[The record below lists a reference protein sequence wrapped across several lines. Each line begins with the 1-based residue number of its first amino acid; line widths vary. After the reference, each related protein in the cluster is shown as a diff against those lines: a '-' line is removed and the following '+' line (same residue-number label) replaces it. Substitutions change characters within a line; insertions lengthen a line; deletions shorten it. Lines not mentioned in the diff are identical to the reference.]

1 MKRVFDILK
10 QYEEKGHKPDVF
22 GEKKHGCWKYVSSR
36 EYVEQ
41 SDLVSMGLL
50 AMGLRKGNTVV
61 SITTHNFPEW
71 NFLDMG
77 LGQIGVIHVPVY
89 PYLGKEDLEYIL
101 SQSVPSLV
109 FVEDET
115 IMVRVQ
121 PVLQKTHPSAG
132 LYSFSPQTDIPHS
145 LQEITRLGM
154 KTREKQEAELQ
165 RIREEIT
172 EQDVVTLIYTS
183 GTTGNPKG
191 VLLTHRNLVSNI
203 LTSSTLHPL
212 GPADRV
218 LSFLPL
224 CHIYERTSN
233 YQFQVCRTTICYAEG
248 FGTIVDNLR
257 ELRADGFV
265 AVPRVLEKIQ
275 EGFVTKASREKGL
288 SGLIYRRAMALTGE
302 YPPDHRKSL
311 GFRIRRKFYD
321 LLVYR
326 HIRNFLGGR
335 IRFIGVGGASCSL
348 KIERFMWTAGLRAC
362 QGYGLT
368 ETSPLVSLNRHP
380 PRQHRL
386 GTVGPPIP
394 GVKVRI
400 APDGEILCQGP
411 NVMKGYL
418 HNEAATR
425 KAIDSGGWFH
435 TGDMGML
442 TEEGFLIISG
452 RKKEIFKTSY
462 GKYISPQHIEDVFR
476 ESPFIDHILVVGEG
490 KKYVA
495 ALICLNPGR
504 LKNWLKENHLQVP
517 GSLAGLITHPSV
529 INMMDREV
537 EKQNRQLG
545 ETERIKK
552 YVLLSDSWGIKTGEI
567 TLSMKLKRD
576 ILHEKYR
583 REIESLF

>member
-10 QYEEKGHKPDVF
+10 QYEEQGHKPDVF
-22 GEKKHGCWKYVSSR
+22 GVKRNGSWKYVSSR

-41 SDLVSMGLL
+41 SDLVSLGLL
-50 AMGLRKGNTVV
+50 AMGIRKGNTVV
-61 SITTHNFPEW
+61 SITVHSFPEW

-77 LGQIGVIHVPVY
+77 LGQIGAIHVPVY
-89 PYLGKEDLEYIL
+89 AYLGEADLEYIL
-101 SQSVPSLV
+101 SQSIPSLV

-115 IMVRVQ
+115 IIARIQ
-121 PVLQKTHPSAG
+121 PVLQKIRSGAVI
-132 LYSFSPQTDIPHS
+132 YSFSPQPGTPHS
-145 LQEITRLGM
+145 LQEITGLGM
-154 KTREKQEAELQ
+154 KTGGKQEAELQ
-165 RIREEIT
+165 HIREGIT
-172 EQDVVTLIYTS
+172 EEDVATLIYTS

-212 GPADRV
+212 GPADRI

-257 ELRADGFV
+257 EIRADGFV
-265 AVPRVLEKIQ
+265 AVPRVLEKIY
-275 EGFVTKASREKGL
+275 EGFVTKATRKKGL
-288 SGLIYRRAMALTGE
+288 SDLIYRRALALTAE
-302 YPPDHRKSL
+302 YPPDHRKTL
-311 GFRIRRKFYD
+311 EFKIRKKFYD
-321 LLVYR
+321 LFVYR
-326 HIRNFLGGR
+326 QIRNFLGGR

-348 KIERFMWTAGLRAC
+348 KIERFMWTAGLKTC

-368 ETSPLVSLNRHP
+368 ETSPLISLNRYP

-394 GVKVRI
+394 GVKVKI
-400 APDGEILCQGP
+400 APDGEILCRGP
-411 NVMKGYL
+411 HVMKGYL
-418 HNEAATR
+418 HDEAATR
-425 KAIDSGGWFH
+425 KAIDPGGWFH

-442 TEEGFLIISG
+442 TEDGFLIISG

-462 GKYISPQHIEDVFR
+462 GKYISPQRIEDVFR

-495 ALICLNPGR
+495 ALICPNTAR
-504 LKNWLKENHLQVP
+504 LKNWLKENQLQVP
-517 GSLAGLITHPSV
+517 DSLNRLISHPSV
-529 INMMDREV
+529 INMIDREV

-552 YVLLSDSWGIKTGEI
+552 YALLSDSWGIKTGEI

>member
-22 GEKKHGCWKYVSSR
+22 GEKKDGCWKYVSSR
-36 EYVEQ
+36 EYAEQ

-61 SITTHNFPEW
+61 SIMVHSFPEW

-77 LGQIGVIHVPVY
+77 LRQIGVIHVPVY
-89 PYLGKEDLEYIL
+89 PYLGEADLEYIL

-115 IMVRVQ
+115 LMARIQ
-121 PVLQKTHPSAG
+121 PVLQKTNPGAG
-132 LYSFSPQTDIPHS
+132 LYSFSPQTGIPHS

-154 KTREKQEAELQ
+154 KARGKQEGALQ
-165 RIREEIT
+165 RIRGKIT
-172 EQDVVTLIYTS
+172 EEDVVTLIYTS

-257 ELRADGFV
+257 EIRANGFV
-265 AVPRVLEKIQ
+265 TVPRVLEKIQ
-275 EGFVTKASREKGL
+275 EGFITKASREKGL
-288 SGLIYRRAMALTGE
+288 SGHIYRRAMVLTGE

-348 KIERFMWTAGLRAC
+348 KIERFMWTAGLRTC

-368 ETSPLVSLNRHP
+368 ETSPLVSLNRYP

-386 GTVGPPIP
+386 ETVGPPIP

-400 APDGEILCQGP
+400 APDGEILCRGP

-442 TEEGFLIISG
+442 TEDGFLIISG

-495 ALICLNPGR
+495 ALICPNPGR
-504 LKNWLKENHLQVP
+504 LKNWLKENYLQVP
-517 GSLAGLITHPSV
+517 GSLTGLISHPLV